1 MLLLIKRQNPS
12 IIFPDKK
19 KRLLV
24 CINIG
29 GKNMKRFFS
38 KKIIGRKG
46 FSYWLC
52 LALMLLA
59 TVMTACDKEDGGGNK
74 TEPETDYTEINSA
87 IQELLYCTYYWN
99 YKIDSKLISGNSFRK
114 APKTT
119 EPQEYFASLLYDDK
133 MVNPAVTDEY
143 DKWSFI
149 SSYSEYEGVMVEG
162 EYKSFGYFLD
172 LTPDYSVRVCLVY
185 EGSPMAR
192 EGIERGYEL
201 VRLNGIDMGT
211 LLQMGDDAIN
221 QELNK
226 ETNRY
231 VFADRAGNLLP
242 EKSISKAV
250 VKINPVLRKD
260 KYDVDGRKV
269 GYIVYNSFITASKD
283 AITAALREFND
294 VSDIILDLRY
304 NGGGDVSV
312 ADAICEYLLPA
323 SVGTDSVPFA
333 KYTFSQRTNEK
344 EIVEIFGLKDEVRK
358 IKRNADALNISRL
371 FVIVSGQTASASEEV
386 INSMK
391 PFVDE
396 VILVGTPTHGK
407 PVGMLVWVYP
417 NEDPQWAIAP
427 ISFRIDN
434 KNGEGSYFSGIR
446 PAYTVQDDLYRD
458 FGVDPETLK
467 GEACLQTVMEYVK
480 TGRFPAG
487 ARSVQKG
494 RPRLIRLK
502 GLQIHA
508 GCM

>member
-1 MLLLIKRQNPS
+1 MRI
-12 IIFPDKK
+12 
-19 KRLLV
+19 
-24 CINIG
+24 
-29 GKNMKRFFS
+29 FFS
-38 KKIIGRKG
+38 KKFIGRKG
-46 FSYWLC
+46 FSCRLC
-52 LALMLLA
+52 LAFMLLA
-59 TVMTACDKEDGGGNK
+59 AVMTACEKEDGNK
-74 TEPETDYTEINSA
+74 TEPEADYTGINSA

-119 EPQEYFASLLYDDK
+119 EPQEYFASLLYNDKNK
-133 MVNPAVTDEY
+133 MVDPAATDEY
-143 DKWSFI
+143 DRWSFM

-162 EYKSFGYFLD
+162 EYKSFGYL
-172 LTPDYSVRVCLVY
+172 LGQALDYSVRVCLVY

-201 VRLNGIDMGT
+201 VRLNGIDMDA
-211 LLQMGDDAIN
+211 LLRMGEDAVN

-226 ETNRY
+226 ETGRY
-231 VFADRAGNLLP
+231 VFADRAGNLLK
-242 EKSISKAV
+242 EKTISKAV
-250 VKINPVLRKD
+250 VKINPVLRKN
-260 KYDVDGRKV
+260 KYDVNGSKV
-269 GYIVYNSFITASKD
+269 GYIVYNTFITASKD

-294 VSDIILDLRY
+294 VGDIILDLRY

-312 ADAICEYLLPA
+312 ADAICEHLLPA

-333 KYTFSQRTNEK
+333 KYIFSQRTNEK

-358 IKRNADALNISRL
+358 IKRNADALDISRL
-371 FVIVSGQTASASEEV
+371 FVIVSDQTASASEEV

-407 PVGMLVWVYP
+407 PTGMLVWVYP
-417 NEDPQWAIAP
+417 TEDPQWAIAP

-434 KNGEGSYFSGIR
+434 KNGEGSYFSGIF
-446 PAYTVQDDLYRD
+446 PAYTVQDDLYHD

-467 GEACLQTVMEYVK
+467 GEACLQAVMEYVK

-487 ARSVQKG
+487 AGARSVQEN
-494 RPRLIRLK
+494 RPGLIRLK

-508 GCM
+508 GCI